1 MTGIEVAVGYLFAWA
16 LRKASRVSGQ
26 LDAEV
31 NHVLDKGID
40 RLHNLVSGKLGENSA
55 LRKLAEEADAGQDQ
69 LSERTG
75 DQVRLALEEA
85 AEQDPQ
91 FAEALGGSSRS
102 CTGWPAPLKRQPA
115 RSAAPS
121 AVVLST
127 GRCCRGGTSPT
138 CPSRSHRSPGRQ
150 SVPAT
155 MWHLGRA
162 EP

>member
-91 FAEALGGSSRS
+91 FAEALGGLIEELHGLARPAEATAGSVSSTIS
-102 CTGWPAPLKRQPA
+102 
-115 RSAAPS
+115 
-121 AVVLST
+121 
-127 GRCCRGGTSPT
+127 GGTQYGPVLQ
-138 CPSRSHRSPGRQ
+138 GRDFSNLSFTQ
-150 SVPAT
+150 PPIARPAV
-155 MWHLGRA
+155 GA
-162 EP
+162 GDDVASGQG